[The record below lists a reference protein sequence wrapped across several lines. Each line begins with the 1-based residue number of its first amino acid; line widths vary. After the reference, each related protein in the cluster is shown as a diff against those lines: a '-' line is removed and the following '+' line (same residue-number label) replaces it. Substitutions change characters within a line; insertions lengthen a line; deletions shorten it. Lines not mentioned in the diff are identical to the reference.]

1 MASSSADIHQ
11 VDVHQLAS
19 RLAPEVLDEAMADAR
34 EQARRRL
41 AAALAEEIV
50 AAALAGDM
58 PAERPPAPTGTRL
71 ASSHRTRSRPGAAGT
86 ATSPATAE
94 AATASPANTSPAP
107 ASPASADPA
116 SASPA
121 SADSARL
128 ADTRP
133 AAQAA
138 KPARERARPAAPAA
152 RGRLPRAEPT
162 TGARSG
168 EDHDED
174 HGEDHGEPPAQTGLY
189 AYGITD
195 AATDTRDIVGLD
207 GRTPVET
214 LPVGDTALVT
224 STIDLALLA
233 GLESEVTETGQ
244 LSETGRLAEL
254 ASRHD
259 RVMRL
264 LLERGPVLPL
274 RFGTVLP
281 DRERARRLLRAS
293 ADDLAGELD
302 RVRGHREWGLRVTP
316 AEHDDDIDDESRDV
330 TAGQA
335 TRETSAEAEAEAE
348 AEADGEERRAATRT
362 GAAADD
368 GATPTSEGGTGTA
381 YLSARR
387 EELRRAALREE
398 RLTEL
403 TRRVHDQLAVLS
415 SEVTIRSGR
424 PGPGRLSAA
433 YLIASAAQDEFLDA
447 AAAAT
452 RELTEAGCEARLTGP
467 WPPYS
472 FVRLTLGEARD
483 V

>member
-116 SASPA
+116 LASLA

-152 RGRLPRAEPT
+152 RGRPPRAEPT

-174 HGEDHGEPPAQTGLY
+174 HGLPPAQTGLY

-264 LLERGPVLPL
+264 LLDRGPVLPL

-316 AEHDDDIDDESRDV
+316 AQHDDDIDDESRDV

-335 TRETSAEAEAEAE
+335 SRETG